1 MPKIYEYL
9 GIVLYFYSREH
20 EPIHIHARKGDYET
34 KAEFIIQD
42 GKIVEI
48 NLRKVKGIKP
58 LKGSDLSNFKDF
70 LESYSDKIV
79 QKWVDFFVLK
89 KEVDFERISK
99 KIK

>member
-20 EPIHIHARKGDYET
+20 DPIHVHARKGGYET
-34 KAEFIIQD
+34 KAEFVIQS

-48 NLRKVKGIKP
+48 NLRKVKGIRP
-58 LKGSDLSNFKDF
+58 LKGNDLKNFNTF
-70 LESYSDKIV
+70 LDNYSDKIV
-79 QKWVDFFVLK
+79 QKWVDYFVYGN
-89 KEVDFERISK
+89 EVDFERISK